1 MIASER
7 KTVMT
12 IASRAAALIPVLLF
26 VAEPAAAQARPGANP
41 DWPCFQPKTPTF
53 SLAAVWAGPP
63 IDLSSQAWRDD
74 PRVADLAAKMASRR
88 TPLSHAEAAIAAF
101 AKSEPDARQKLP
113 IAFAAAFQT
122 LTDQRSQ
129 IIEGLD
135 RFGRRQRELADQ
147 IRSENA
153 AVQAANAKGSDQDPA
168 VEKLQ
173 WDLRLF
179 EDRRHAVSYACETPT
194 LIEQRIGALARAV
207 QAAM

>member
-1 MIASER
+1 
-7 KTVMT
+7 MT
-12 IASRAAALIPVLLF
+12 ITPRAAALIPVLLF
-26 VAEPAAAQARPGANP
+26 LAEPAAAQGRPGADP

-53 SLAAVWAGPP
+53 SLAAVWAGPT

-88 TPLSHAEAAIAAF
+88 TPLSDAEASIAAF

-113 IAFAAAFQT
+113 IAFGAAFLT
-122 LTDQRSQ
+122 LTSQRSQ

-147 IRSENA
+147 IRSENET
-153 AVQAANAKGSDQDPA
+153 VQAANAKGGGDQNAA

-207 QAAM
+207 QAAI